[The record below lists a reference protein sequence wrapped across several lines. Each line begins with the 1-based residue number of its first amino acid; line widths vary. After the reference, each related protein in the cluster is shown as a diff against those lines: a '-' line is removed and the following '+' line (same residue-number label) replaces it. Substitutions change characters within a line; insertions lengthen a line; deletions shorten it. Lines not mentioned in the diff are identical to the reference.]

1 MLRLA
6 AVIIVAAG
14 LIASAV
20 PAHAQAARG
29 RAFDRVLPEMKFTGV
44 TFGDAIEFLRD
55 VAGVNIHVNWKAL
68 EGEGVTADTPINLR
82 LRSVT
87 LRKVM
92 NLLLSEASGGDNL
105 TWHVDQGV
113 VEITTR
119 ELADKKMYTKVYPIH
134 DLIMDVPDFIGP
146 NMSLQSAS
154 DQAQQGGGG
163 GGSGGL
169 FGQSGD
175 SSRDDEEQ
183 TPNRDERGQQLVDLI
198 METVR
203 PDIWAANGGTA
214 SIRYF
219 NGSLIVTAPRSVH
232 QAIGG

>member
-6 AVIIVAAG
+6 AVMIVAVG
-14 LIASAV
+14 LIGSAV
-20 PAHAQAARG
+20 PASAQAVRG
-29 RAFDRVLPEMKFTGV
+29 RALDRVLPEMKFTGV
-44 TFGDAIEFLRD
+44 TFGDAIEFIRD

-68 EGEGVTADTPINLR
+68 EAEGVTADTPINIR

-105 TWHVDQGV
+105 TWYVDQGV
-113 VEITTR
+113 VEVTTR
-119 ELADKKMYTKVYPIH
+119 EMADKKMYTKVYPIH
-134 DLIMDVPDFIGP
+134 DLIMDVPDFVGP
-146 NMSLQSAS
+146 NFSLQSAS
-154 DQAQQGGGG
+154 DQASQTGG

-175 SSRDDEEQ
+175 SSRDDDDEKA
-183 TPNRDERGQQLVDLI
+183 TTRDERGQQLVDLI

-232 QAIGG
+232 EAIGG

>member
-1 MLRLA
+1 MLRLV
-6 AVIIVAAG
+6 AVMIVAAG

-20 PAHAQAARG
+20 PANAQARG

-44 TFGDAIEFLRD
+44 TFGDAVEFLRD

-87 LRKVM
+87 LRKVL
-92 NLLLSEASGGDNL
+92 NLLLSEASGGENL
-105 TWHVDQGV
+105 TWQVDQGV

-119 ELADKKMYTKVYPIH
+119 ELADKKMYTKVYPIQ
-134 DLIMDVPDFIGP
+134 DLTMDVPDFVGP

-154 DQAQQGGGG
+154 DQAQAGGGG

-175 SSRDDEEQ
+175 SSRDDEEK
-183 TPNRDERGQQLVDLI
+183 TPNRDERGQQIVDLI

-232 QAIGG
+232 EAIGG

>member
-44 TFGDAIEFLRD
+44 TFGDAVDFLRD

-68 EGEGVTADTPINLR
+68 EAENVTADTPINLR

-87 LRKVM
+87 MRKVM

-105 TWHVDQGV
+105 TWYVDQGV

-119 ELADKKMYTKVYPIH
+119 ELADKKDRK
-134 DLIMDVPDFIGP
+134 
-146 NMSLQSAS
+146 
-154 DQAQQGGGG
+154 
-163 GGSGGL
+163 
-169 FGQSGD
+169 
-175 SSRDDEEQ
+175 
-183 TPNRDERGQQLVDLI
+183 
-198 METVR
+198 
-203 PDIWAANGGTA
+203 
-214 SIRYF
+214 
-219 NGSLIVTAPRSVH
+219 SVV
-232 QAIGG
+232 